1 MASNRAFNSFTN
13 SSSASAKGKHSN
25 NWIALTI
32 GCRLAS
38 KTFLPRR
45 PYRDAVRLRQS
56 RAWTINSNDGWRP
69 PLNLDSSSEF
79 NHSALKIRSAS
90 LVLTAIFSIRLRLL
104 VTENR
109 NKPRWCFRH
118 EPISS
123 TKISKTLRR
132 TVIDRIHKLGPS
144 KSVEMIGESP
154 AQTKGIGIDT
164 YAETAPGPFQSCCQS
179 CWRSHKSG
187 SSIAYCCLESRENH
201 SSHQPTGPGPE
212 GCDENGPAA
221 ALLVGHVTVQI
232 CSLHPPVRLGP
243 PCRRSILIAT
253 KYLVCR
259 GQDTRLSDLVH
270 CVVAFSH

>member
-1 MASNRAFNSFTN
+1 MASSRVFNSLTN

-56 RAWTINSNDGWRP
+56 RAWTINSNDCRRP
-69 PLNLDSSSEF
+69 LLNLDSSSEF
-79 NHSALKIRSAS
+79 DHSALKIRSTS
-90 LVLTAIFSIRLRLL
+90 LELTASFLIRLRLL
-104 VTENR
+104 VTEKR

-132 TVIDRIHKLGPS
+132 TVTDRIHKLGPS

-154 AQTKGIGIDT
+154 AQTKGIGIDK

-179 CWRSHKSG
+179 W
-187 SSIAYCCLESRENH
+187 SR
-201 SSHQPTGPGPE
+201 
-212 GCDENGPAA
+212 
-221 ALLVGHVTVQI
+221 
-232 CSLHPPVRLGP
+232 
-243 PCRRSILIAT
+243 
-253 KYLVCR
+253 Y
-259 GQDTRLSDLVH
+259 
-270 CVVAFSH
+270 